1 MSSKKNKQ
9 RLIEMLEPRIMFDG
23 AAVFTALE
31 LSEDLQDQ
39 QQVSLTTETIEQ
51 ESRLFE
57 TSASRKEIVFIDS
70 GVDDYQTISNKINPS
85 FSTYLIDAQ
94 QDGFIQ
100 MQNILQKQT
109 DVDAIHIIGH
119 ASAGQVVLGSA
130 VLNAETLNAQSDNL
144 RVIGS
149 ALSNE
154 GDILFYGCN
163 LAQDEKGKLF
173 IQQIGNI
180 TQADIAASDDVTGQG
195 GDWELEYKYGIVQTS
210 NVRVAEY
217 QSSLYQNGISSIS
230 SNVEENTGSDFRT
243 GASSGY
249 SSSKDYVVAL
259 ERENVTNAGTLYFY
273 KASQSGFDENET
285 NYSSRTPSGS
295 ATAFT
300 VNSSNPVNSYL
311 VYSERATSGS
321 SVGSI
326 TFDGE
331 IVGVYFQ
338 MGNIEAHSTLGQSNG
353 TYMSISDHGGGNRA
367 YSTEGL
373 HTSYGTNITSAPWTG
388 QDSFGVDTDSNTLY
402 VKFANAD
409 KHGDVI
415 RVVTRAPQ
423 TNTAPVAR
431 NDNAAVYEDSSIT
444 VNNGANNSWNNNWTA
459 GTSTGDVKDTSHSSY
474 RDTDADGDTLTVTAV
489 RTGSTEGSGSGGSI
503 SSNSYRTVTGTYG
516 QLTLYSSGAYV
527 YQANQNA
534 ADALDPNDYVFDY
547 FNYTVS
553 DGTATDTAVITVL
566 IWGVNDAPVAVNDTD
581 SVNEDATIT
590 RSTSSTYELDHD
602 DLDADGDDVS
612 GSLAITAIRTGSTEG
627 SGTGGSISSNS
638 YRTVTGTYGTLTVYS
653 TGAYS
658 YSANTAAADNLNQ
671 GQSAYDYFNYT
682 VTDGTSTDTARL
694 TITVYGVNND
704 NSAPVADNETVSV
717 NEDATY
723 NGSSSTLQLDY
734 GDTDADG
741 DTLRITSVRTGST
754 EGSGSQANISNGS
767 YNTLTGTYGQITVYS
782 DGRWTYSANQ
792 IAADYLDKGDSAT
805 EYFNYTI
812 YDGTDTDYGTITINL
827 TGINDEIVAV
837 NDTDSVAEGATI
849 SRSATHTNA
858 LDRDDTDLD
867 ANDTYSNHLITA
879 IRTGNSEGSGTGGSI
894 SSGSSRNV
902 TGTYGTLTVYS
913 TGAYSYAA
921 TTDAATALGSGD
933 VVYDYFNYTVQDQSK
948 SGTYD
953 TDTATLTITVTGTNA
968 APVANN
974 DTGSVN
980 ENATLTVSNGSS
992 DVVEDN
998 DTDADGDT
1006 LTITTVRTGG
1016 TEGSGTQVSAGNALT
1031 GTYGVLTLQ
1040 ANGSY
1045 TYTANTAAAEALDGG
1060 GDVVTD
1066 VFNYTI
1072 SDGSATDIA
1081 TITITVTGQNDN
1093 FTAVNDTDAVNEG
1106 ATISRSAG
1114 SSYDIDSNDIDVDD
1128 AASPVIT
1135 EIRVGSTEG
1144 SGTTGTLGQAL
1155 TGTYGQL
1162 TLNSNGSY
1170 TYVANQ
1176 DAANALDAGDSV
1188 VDYFNY
1194 RAYTQ
1199 FANGRMI
1206 GYQYDRA
1213 VIAITVNGV
1222 NDAPV
1227 AANDTNSVSE
1237 GGTVTVTDGSSD
1249 IIDDNDTDSDAS
1261 ASLVVSAIR
1270 LGNSEGSGTAGTVG
1284 SALTGTYGTL
1294 TLNAN
1299 GSYTYVAN
1307 TSAANALDAGDTVY
1321 DYFNYTLSDG
1331 TATDTATITIT
1342 VTGVDDD
1349 ITAVDDYDTVTE
1361 GYTRSRDAGTSY
1373 DIDSDDTDP
1382 DDSSS
1387 QTITAIRLG
1396 NTEGSGTA
1404 GTIGQALTSTYG
1416 QLTLNANGSYTYAAN
1431 QDATNILDHGDYVY
1445 DYFNYTVTSGSQ
1457 TDTAVIRI
1465 TVYGVNDAPVAAND
1479 TNSVSEG
1486 GTVTVTDGS
1495 SDIIDDNDTDVDA
1508 SSYLRVA
1515 SVRTGGVEG
1524 SGTGGS
1530 ISSGS
1535 SRTLT
1540 GTYGTLVLNSN
1551 GSYTYTADQTAAN
1564 ILDAG
1569 DTVTDVFNY
1578 TLTDGS
1584 ATDIAT
1590 ITITVNGVDDDITAV
1605 NDSDVVSENATISR
1619 DADTGYDI
1627 DSDDTDPDA
1636 SSSQSITAIRLG
1648 STEGAGTAGTI
1659 GQALTG
1665 TYGQLTLNSNGSY
1678 TYAANQSAAE
1688 ALDRGDYVYDY
1699 FNYTVTSGSQTDTAV
1714 ISIRVAGVNDAPVAA
1729 NDTGTV
1735 NEGGTLTVTD
1745 GSGDIIEDNDTDAD
1759 ASAFLRVSSV
1769 RTGGNEG
1776 SGTAG
1781 SLGSALTGTYGQL
1794 TLNSN
1799 GSYTYV
1805 ANQDAANVL
1814 DAGDQVTDVF
1824 NYTLYD
1830 GYTTDTATITITIN
1844 GVDDDITAV
1853 NDTDAV
1859 NEGSTIS
1866 RSAGSSYDID
1876 SDDTDPDASSSQ
1888 SITSIRLG
1896 NTEGSGTAGSLG
1908 QALTGTYGQ
1917 LTLNA
1922 NGSYSYVANQA
1933 AANALDAGDAVV
1945 DYFNYTVTSG
1955 SQTDTAVIAI
1965 TVNGVNDAPVANN
1978 DTGAVNEDATL
1989 TVTDGSS
1996 DLVEDNDTDADASSS
2011 LTVTTFR
2018 IGGTEGSGTEANA
2031 GSSLTGTYGTLT
2043 INANGSYT
2051 YVADQDAA
2059 DALAADATATDV
2071 FNYTI
2076 SDGSATDIATLT
2088 ITITGVDDG
2097 IVAVDD
2103 TGYINEDATLT
2114 VDDTNYTVTASGGNF
2129 YINSDQQK
2137 TLNLLEGSTY
2147 IFTYPSGHP
2156 FALSTT
2162 ANGSHGGG
2170 SEYTTGV
2177 TRDSSAN
2184 TLTFVVPSSAPQLY
2198 YYCTS
2203 HSNMGGTVNTPAPD
2217 ATSSGSNSGDIQAND
2232 TDADD
2237 ATPSTTISAIRI
2249 GSSEGSGT
2257 AGTIGQALTGTYGQ
2271 LTLNANGSYSY
2282 AANQSAADALDDGD
2296 TVTDIFNYT
2305 ISDGSTTDTGL
2316 ITITVIGI
2324 NDDPVAAN
2332 DTGTVNEGE
2341 TLTVSNGS
2349 SDIIDD
2355 NDTDADASASL
2366 TVSAVRL
2373 GGVEGSGDAG
2383 TIGSALT
2390 GTYGQLT
2397 LNANGSYT
2405 YVANQDAANVLDAG
2419 DTVTDVFNYTLS
2431 DGTATDIATITITI
2445 NGVDDD
2451 ITAVDD
2457 TDAVNEGATI
2467 SRSAGSSYD
2476 IDSDDTDPDA
2486 SSSQS
2491 ITAIR
2496 KGGTEGIGV
2505 AGTIGSALTGTY
2517 GQLTLN
2523 ANGSYSYVANQDA
2536 ANALDA
2542 GATAT
2547 DVFNYTVTSG
2557 SQTDTALIT
2566 ITVTGVDDDI
2576 TAVDDTDAVNE
2587 DATISRSV
2595 GSSYD
2600 LDSDDNDPDTNS
2612 TSTITAIRKGGTEG
2626 SGDAGTIGSGL
2637 TGTYGTLTVNA
2648 NGSYTYVADQAAAD
2662 ALDTGDTV
2670 TDVFNYTV
2678 TSGSQ
2683 TDTAVLTITVTGI
2696 NDAPVAAND
2705 TGSVNEG
2712 ATLTVSNGSSDIIDD
2727 NDTDADASSSLSVS
2741 AIRTG
2746 GSEGSGTAGSI
2757 GAALTGTYGQI
2768 TVNADGSYSYVAN
2781 QDAANVLDA
2790 GDQVT
2795 DVFNYTLSDG
2805 TATDTATI
2813 TITITGVNDA
2823 PSGVNDTGYIN
2834 EDATL
2839 TVADG
2844 GSAVAGTASGSN
2856 SGDVLANDTDPDA
2869 SPTLTLTGTYSHT
2882 GGTDENGSSNSST
2895 SNSASLG
2902 SGVLGTYGTL
2912 TLAANG
2918 SYTYAATTAAADAL
2932 GTGDR
2937 VTDVFTYTVTDE
2949 NSATSTATITITVIG
2964 QPEALEAVDDTDAI
2978 NAGETITVSDGDDED
2993 VMIDDTST
3001 AGGTT
3006 LIYGADT
3013 GTASAITNNNYALK
3027 LSSDFSANGT
3037 AFQIDSADAAHF
3049 AVDSY
3054 DGGYVVVYQDT
3065 SSKEIRFKRY
3075 DASGNVVGS
3084 ETVVESANLLAAN
3097 DYNGMDS
3104 QSYDVAGLEGGG
3116 FVVVYSDQYASN
3128 LYYQQ
3133 LKYKRYD
3140 NSGNLLAGGAGSGYI
3155 NSSRGQYAMVDVEGL
3170 SNGGFAVAYGKRQSS
3185 NSTYGFYAYTNFR
3198 DSNSNSVRQVTTSY
3212 RTHSMDLMALES
3224 GGVVN
3229 FQSRGTHY
3237 NQLNGREYLYY
3248 SWYPNDN
3255 GTGSL
3260 TQPLVHSN
3268 SGNSL
3273 VEDVHDALELTNGN
3287 VVLVYGSKGSTTERF
3302 FKIYNPGTRTMG
3314 SAVSLTGESFHS
3326 DIARDGDGFIIV
3338 SSNANSTAS
3347 GTAIIAQKFN
3357 ADGSANGSQFNIA
3370 SSLVGLVDPQIVDSG
3385 VASLNVSAIR
3395 TGQESGSGTSGSVGS
3410 GLTGTYG
3417 TLTIAANGSYTYAAT
3432 TTAATNLPS
3441 GTTAYDY
3448 FTYTVSDGTNT
3459 DTAQLSILVTGT
3471 AVGDPT
3477 AVNDTDAVN
3486 AGSTITVSDG
3496 DSEDVLT
3503 DDTDPNSL
3511 AMTVTAVRLLDENR
3525 SGTSGT
3531 VGQVLTGTYGQLTLN
3546 ANGSYTYN
3554 ANQAAATALPADA
3567 VVTDVFTYT
3576 VTNSGGGADVA
3587 TLTITITGIND
3598 APVAVNDTDAV
3609 NEDATIAR
3617 GDASS
3622 YDVESDDT
3630 DADTGASLTVDSI
3643 RTGSTEGLGTAG
3655 TLGSALTGTYGTLTM
3670 ADDGSYTYV
3679 ADQAAADAL
3688 DAGDTVTDV
3697 FNYTISDGTATD
3709 TALLTITVTGVNDD
3723 PVATNDT
3730 GAVNEGE
3737 TLTVS
3742 NGSGDIVEN
3751 NDTDADDSS
3760 SLTVTS
3766 IRTGSTEGSGTAGT
3780 LGVALTGTYGQIT
3793 VNANGSYSYVANQ
3806 DAANALDAGVTATDV
3821 FNYTISDGTASDTA
3835 TITITITGVDD
3846 DITAVDDTDAVNED
3860 ATITRSADTSYD
3872 IDSDDTDPDTNSSST
3887 ITAIRK
3893 GGSEGSGDAGTIG
3906 SGLTGTYGTLT
3917 MNADGSY
3924 SYVAD
3929 QAAADALDAGDTA
3942 TDVFNYTV
3950 TSGSQTD
3957 TALLTITVTGIND
3970 APVAAN
3976 DTGSVNEDATLTVAN
3991 GSGDLVEN
3999 NDTDLD
4005 PDAVLTITEIRTGS
4019 TEGSGTSGTVGS
4031 SLTGTYGTITVNS
4044 DGSYTYVAD
4053 QDAADALDAGDTVTD
4068 TFNYTL
4074 SDGTATDTATITI
4087 TITGVDD
4094 DITAVDDTDAVDEDG
4109 SISRSAGTSYDLDS
4123 DDSDPDEDD
4132 TTSTSTITA
4141 IRTGSTEGSGTA
4153 GSLGSGL
4160 TGTYGTLTVNSDGSY
4175 SYVADQAA
4183 ADDLDLNDTA
4193 IDYFNYTVTS
4203 GSQTDIAVLA
4213 ITVTGINDAPVAAN
4227 DTGSVDE
4234 DATLTVSNGSGD
4246 LVENNDTDPDDSA
4259 SLVISAIRL
4268 GGTEGSGTAGT
4279 IGSGLTGTYGTI
4291 TVNANGSY
4299 TYIADQAAAD
4309 ALDAGDT
4316 VTDVFNYTLSD
4327 GTVTD
4332 TATITIT
4339 ITGVDDDITAVDDTD
4354 AVDEDATIS
4363 RSVGDSQELDSDDVD
4378 LDDSSTSTITGIR
4391 LGSTE
4396 DAGTAG
4402 TIGSALTGTYGTLTV
4417 NANGSYTY
4425 VADQTAADALDVG
4438 DTAIDYFNYTV
4449 TSGSQTDTAV
4459 LAITVTG
4466 INDAPVA
4473 ANDTGSVNEG
4483 ETLTVS
4489 NGSSDIVEDNDSDAD
4504 DSSTLTV
4511 TAIRIGGTEGSGTA
4525 GTIGSTLTGTYGTL
4539 TLNANGSYSYVADQD
4554 ASNILDAGDTVTDVF
4569 NYTVSDG
4576 TASDTATL
4584 TITVTGVDD
4593 DITAVDDTDAVNEDA
4608 TISRSVGDS
4617 QELDSDDTDPDDS
4630 SSSTITGI
4638 RLGSTE
4644 DSGTA
4649 GSIGSALTGTYG
4661 TLTVNANGSYT
4672 YVADQTAADALDAGD
4687 TAIDYFNYTVT
4698 SGSQTDTAVL
4708 AITVT
4713 GINDAPVASNDTGTV
4728 NEGETLTVSDGS
4740 SDVVEDNDS
4749 DADDSSTLTVTSI
4762 RVGSTEGSG
4771 TAGTVGSALTGTY
4784 GQLTLNANG
4793 SYTYVAN
4800 QDAADALDAGDTVTD
4815 VFNYTVSD
4823 GTATDMATITI
4834 TINGVDDDITAVD
4847 DTDAVN
4853 ENATISRSVGD
4864 SQELDSD
4871 DTDPDDSSSS
4881 TITGIRLGNTEDSGV
4896 AGTIGSALTGTYG
4909 TLTVNANGSY
4919 TYAADQTAADALDA
4933 GDTAI
4938 DYFNYTVTSGSQTDT
4953 AVLAITVTG
4962 LNDAPVAAN
4971 DTGTVNEGE
4980 TLTVSNGS
4988 SDIVE
4993 DNDTDADDSAALNVT
5008 EVRLGSSEGSGT
5020 AGTVGSALTG
5030 TYGQLSL
5037 NANGSYTYV
5046 ANQDAA
5052 DALDAGDTVTD
5063 IFNYTVSDGTD
5074 TDMATITITVN
5085 GVDDDITAVNDTDA
5099 VVENASISRSVDTS
5113 YDIDSNDTDPDD
5125 SSSST
5130 ITGIRIGSTED
5141 SGVPGTIGSA
5151 LTGTYG
5157 TLTLNANGS
5166 YSYAA
5171 DQSGADALDA
5181 GDTAIDYFNYTVTSG
5196 SQTDTAVI
5204 AITVTGINDAPVA
5217 VDDTDEV
5224 LATQTIT
5231 RSAGSSYDIDSDDTD
5246 LDDSS
5251 SLTITAIRLGST
5263 EGSGDAGTVG
5273 SALVGTYGTL
5283 TINANGSYS
5292 YAADQDAATSLSEGT
5307 SVTDVFNYTVSDG
5320 TATDTGLITITVS
5333 ASNAPPV
5340 AVNDTGSVNEG
5351 ATLTVADGSGDV
5363 VEDNDTDANSGDTL
5377 TITHVRTGGTE
5388 GSGTLGTLGS
5398 GLTGTYGTLTL
5409 NANGSYTYV
5418 ADQDAADALDAG
5430 DTVTDVFNYTVSDG
5444 SATDMATLTITVNG
5458 INDAPVAV
5466 DDTDAV
5472 NEDATITRSVGD
5484 SQELDSDDTDADASS
5499 SSTITAIRIG
5509 GTEGSGTAGTIGSG
5523 LVGTYGTLTVNA
5535 DGSYSYVADQA
5546 AADALDDGDTVTDVF
5561 NYTVSDGTDTDT
5573 ATLTITVTGVD
5584 DDITAVDDTDT
5595 VVEGASIARAVDSEY
5610 DIDSDDV
5617 DLDESSSSR
5626 ITAIRIGS
5634 TEGSGDA
5641 GTLGSALTGTYGK
5654 LTMKANGSYFYI
5666 ADQAAANALAVGETA
5681 TDVFNYTVTSG
5692 SQTDTALL
5700 TITITGENDAVIA
5713 VDDTDAVDED
5723 ATITRA
5729 VGDSQEL
5736 DGDDTDDDTNDTT
5749 TIVGIATGSGDSTV
5763 DGTVGSPLIGTYGT
5777 LTVNADGS
5785 YTYSADQDAT
5795 DELPAGE
5802 VVTDVFTYTVSDG
5815 TATDTA
5821 TLTIT
5826 VTSSDPK
5833 NNPVAVNNR
5842 EVLIAGETVEK
5853 ATASVGVIA
5862 NDTDNGQDA
5871 LTVGETSISA
5881 IRTGRELGSGDTG
5894 TVGTALIGTYGTLTI
5909 NSDGSYTYTAD
5920 QAAAERLVPNQ
5931 TRSDVFTYTLTDG
5944 TDTDE
5949 AELHFRV
5956 KGKNDAP
5963 TSTDMATVRVMERQ
5977 RIALKPGTFFSDP
5990 DNPNTT
5996 YGTLKYFVS
6005 DLPEGLTV
6013 NENNGNI
6020 VGRIPTEGTYTF
6032 TITAIDGGG
6041 LTTQETITIIVGKPI
6056 FKEREK
6062 VKLPKIKITPQTIN
6076 ELVQTETVIF
6086 NEFEALPSANS
6097 FEARVG
6103 TTLQPIVK
6111 DLSFNGGMKVVD
6123 VAVDD
6128 TKAFGGDNDGTIVG
6142 FAVGDDYRS
6151 NVKQYTGVLDNG
6163 QALPEWVKIDRTTGQ
6178 TLVQFPEGQDSIDIR
6193 IVAVDKDNT
6202 TRQINL
6208 TLNKEQVE
6216 NDPTL
6221 RRDLN
6226 EFVDRSASLKTEVT
6240 VNNKGQVE
6248 LLATENSQVDQS
6260 RSANLNAPTNLS
6272 APQTEPNQFDNSF
6285 TNTNSSPAGTL
6296 KLAEIEKVNDLVR
6309 VKITDDNR
6317 DNVRQY
6323 SAGFA
6328 NGTPLPQWIQVNPI
6342 TGEVQATPPAGIESI
6357 SFKIFAEDENG
6368 DIRSIDVDLDFAEE
6382 NDELS
6387 FNLKENENSNVVK
6400 FASLNDQIQIQ
6411 SDDYDEY
6418 GERLVKASS

>member
-1 MSSKKNKQ
+1 
-9 RLIEMLEPRIMFDG
+9 MFDG

-2895 SNSASLG
+2895 SNSANLG

-5030 TYGQLSL
+5030 TYGQLTL

-5561 NYTVSDGTDTDT
+5561 NYTVFDGTDTDT

>member
-1 MSSKKNKQ
+1 
-9 RLIEMLEPRIMFDG
+9 MFDG

-373 HTSYGTNITSAPWTG
+373 YTSYGTNITSAPWTG

-1199 FANGRMI
+1199 FANGRAI

-3395 TGQESGSGTSGSVGS
+3395 TGQENGSGTSGSVGS

-4234 DATLTVSNGSGD
+4234 DSTLTVSNGSGD

-4438 DTAIDYFNYTV
+4438 DIAIDYFNYTV

>member
-1 MSSKKNKQ
+1 
-9 RLIEMLEPRIMFDG
+9 
-23 AAVFTALE
+23 
-31 LSEDLQDQ
+31 
-39 QQVSLTTETIEQ
+39 
-51 ESRLFE
+51 
-57 TSASRKEIVFIDS
+57 
-70 GVDDYQTISNKINPS
+70 
-85 FSTYLIDAQ
+85 
-94 QDGFIQ
+94 
-100 MQNILQKQT
+100 
-109 DVDAIHIIGH
+109 
-119 ASAGQVVLGSA
+119 
-130 VLNAETLNAQSDNL
+130 
-144 RVIGS
+144 
-149 ALSNE
+149 
-154 GDILFYGCN
+154 
-163 LAQDEKGKLF
+163 
-173 IQQIGNI
+173 
-180 TQADIAASDDVTGQG
+180 
-195 GDWELEYKYGIVQTS
+195 
-210 NVRVAEY
+210 
-217 QSSLYQNGISSIS
+217 
-230 SNVEENTGSDFRT
+230 
-243 GASSGY
+243 
-249 SSSKDYVVAL
+249 
-259 ERENVTNAGTLYFY
+259 
-273 KASQSGFDENET
+273 
-285 NYSSRTPSGS
+285 
-295 ATAFT
+295 
-300 VNSSNPVNSYL
+300 
-311 VYSERATSGS
+311 
-321 SVGSI
+321 
-326 TFDGE
+326 
-331 IVGVYFQ
+331 
-338 MGNIEAHSTLGQSNG
+338 
-353 TYMSISDHGGGNRA
+353 
-367 YSTEGL
+367 
-373 HTSYGTNITSAPWTG
+373 
-388 QDSFGVDTDSNTLY
+388 
-402 VKFANAD
+402 
-409 KHGDVI
+409 
-415 RVVTRAPQ
+415 
-423 TNTAPVAR
+423 
-431 NDNAAVYEDSSIT
+431 
-444 VNNGANNSWNNNWTA
+444 
-459 GTSTGDVKDTSHSSY
+459 
-474 RDTDADGDTLTVTAV
+474 
-489 RTGSTEGSGSGGSI
+489 
-503 SSNSYRTVTGTYG
+503 
-516 QLTLYSSGAYV
+516 
-527 YQANQNA
+527 
-534 ADALDPNDYVFDY
+534 
-547 FNYTVS
+547 
-553 DGTATDTAVITVL
+553 
-566 IWGVNDAPVAVNDTD
+566 
-581 SVNEDATIT
+581 
-590 RSTSSTYELDHD
+590 
-602 DLDADGDDVS
+602 
-612 GSLAITAIRTGSTEG
+612 
-627 SGTGGSISSNS
+627 
-638 YRTVTGTYGTLTVYS
+638 
-653 TGAYS
+653 
-658 YSANTAAADNLNQ
+658 
-671 GQSAYDYFNYT
+671 
-682 VTDGTSTDTARL
+682 
-694 TITVYGVNND
+694 
-704 NSAPVADNETVSV
+704 
-717 NEDATY
+717 
-723 NGSSSTLQLDY
+723 
-734 GDTDADG
+734 
-741 DTLRITSVRTGST
+741 
-754 EGSGSQANISNGS
+754 
-767 YNTLTGTYGQITVYS
+767 
-782 DGRWTYSANQ
+782 
-792 IAADYLDKGDSAT
+792 
-805 EYFNYTI
+805 
-812 YDGTDTDYGTITINL
+812 
-827 TGINDEIVAV
+827 
-837 NDTDSVAEGATI
+837 
-849 SRSATHTNA
+849 
-858 LDRDDTDLD
+858 
-867 ANDTYSNHLITA
+867 
-879 IRTGNSEGSGTGGSI
+879 
-894 SSGSSRNV
+894 
-902 TGTYGTLTVYS
+902 
-913 TGAYSYAA
+913 
-921 TTDAATALGSGD
+921 
-933 VVYDYFNYTVQDQSK
+933 
-948 SGTYD
+948 
-953 TDTATLTITVTGTNA
+953 
-968 APVANN
+968 
-974 DTGSVN
+974 
-980 ENATLTVSNGSS
+980 
-992 DVVEDN
+992 
-998 DTDADGDT
+998 
-1006 LTITTVRTGG
+1006 
-1016 TEGSGTQVSAGNALT
+1016 
-1031 GTYGVLTLQ
+1031 
-1040 ANGSY
+1040 
-1045 TYTANTAAAEALDGG
+1045 
-1060 GDVVTD
+1060 
-1066 VFNYTI
+1066 
-1072 SDGSATDIA
+1072 
-1081 TITITVTGQNDN
+1081 
-1093 FTAVNDTDAVNEG
+1093 
-1106 ATISRSAG
+1106 
-1114 SSYDIDSNDIDVDD
+1114 
-1128 AASPVIT
+1128 
-1135 EIRVGSTEG
+1135 
-1144 SGTTGTLGQAL
+1144 
-1155 TGTYGQL
+1155 
-1162 TLNSNGSY
+1162 
-1170 TYVANQ
+1170 
-1176 DAANALDAGDSV
+1176 
-1188 VDYFNY
+1188 
-1194 RAYTQ
+1194 
-1199 FANGRMI
+1199 
-1206 GYQYDRA
+1206 
-1213 VIAITVNGV
+1213 
-1222 NDAPV
+1222 
-1227 AANDTNSVSE
+1227 
-1237 GGTVTVTDGSSD
+1237 
-1249 IIDDNDTDSDAS
+1249 
-1261 ASLVVSAIR
+1261 
-1270 LGNSEGSGTAGTVG
+1270 
-1284 SALTGTYGTL
+1284 
-1294 TLNAN
+1294 
-1299 GSYTYVAN
+1299 
-1307 TSAANALDAGDTVY
+1307 
-1321 DYFNYTLSDG
+1321 
-1331 TATDTATITIT
+1331 
-1342 VTGVDDD
+1342 
-1349 ITAVDDYDTVTE
+1349 
-1361 GYTRSRDAGTSY
+1361 
-1373 DIDSDDTDP
+1373 
-1382 DDSSS
+1382 
-1387 QTITAIRLG
+1387 
-1396 NTEGSGTA
+1396 
-1404 GTIGQALTSTYG
+1404 
-1416 QLTLNANGSYTYAAN
+1416 
-1431 QDATNILDHGDYVY
+1431 
-1445 DYFNYTVTSGSQ
+1445 
-1457 TDTAVIRI
+1457 
-1465 TVYGVNDAPVAAND
+1465 
-1479 TNSVSEG
+1479 
-1486 GTVTVTDGS
+1486 
-1495 SDIIDDNDTDVDA
+1495 
-1508 SSYLRVA
+1508 
-1515 SVRTGGVEG
+1515 
-1524 SGTGGS
+1524 
-1530 ISSGS
+1530 
-1535 SRTLT
+1535 
-1540 GTYGTLVLNSN
+1540 
-1551 GSYTYTADQTAAN
+1551 
-1564 ILDAG
+1564 
-1569 DTVTDVFNY
+1569 
-1578 TLTDGS
+1578 
-1584 ATDIAT
+1584 
-1590 ITITVNGVDDDITAV
+1590 
-1605 NDSDVVSENATISR
+1605 
-1619 DADTGYDI
+1619 
-1627 DSDDTDPDA
+1627 
-1636 SSSQSITAIRLG
+1636 
-1648 STEGAGTAGTI
+1648 
-1659 GQALTG
+1659 
-1665 TYGQLTLNSNGSY
+1665 
-1678 TYAANQSAAE
+1678 
-1688 ALDRGDYVYDY
+1688 
-1699 FNYTVTSGSQTDTAV
+1699 
-1714 ISIRVAGVNDAPVAA
+1714 
-1729 NDTGTV
+1729 
-1735 NEGGTLTVTD
+1735 
-1745 GSGDIIEDNDTDAD
+1745 
-1759 ASAFLRVSSV
+1759 
-1769 RTGGNEG
+1769 
-1776 SGTAG
+1776 
-1781 SLGSALTGTYGQL
+1781 
-1794 TLNSN
+1794 
-1799 GSYTYV
+1799 
-1805 ANQDAANVL
+1805 
-1814 DAGDQVTDVF
+1814 
-1824 NYTLYD
+1824 
-1830 GYTTDTATITITIN
+1830 
-1844 GVDDDITAV
+1844 
-1853 NDTDAV
+1853 
-1859 NEGSTIS
+1859 
-1866 RSAGSSYDID
+1866 
-1876 SDDTDPDASSSQ
+1876 
-1888 SITSIRLG
+1888 
-1896 NTEGSGTAGSLG
+1896 
-1908 QALTGTYGQ
+1908 
-1917 LTLNA
+1917 
-1922 NGSYSYVANQA
+1922 
-1933 AANALDAGDAVV
+1933 
-1945 DYFNYTVTSG
+1945 
-1955 SQTDTAVIAI
+1955 
-1965 TVNGVNDAPVANN
+1965 
-1978 DTGAVNEDATL
+1978 
-1989 TVTDGSS
+1989 
-1996 DLVEDNDTDADASSS
+1996 
-2011 LTVTTFR
+2011 
-2018 IGGTEGSGTEANA
+2018 
-2031 GSSLTGTYGTLT
+2031 
-2043 INANGSYT
+2043 
-2051 YVADQDAA
+2051 
-2059 DALAADATATDV
+2059 
-2071 FNYTI
+2071 
-2076 SDGSATDIATLT
+2076 
-2088 ITITGVDDG
+2088 
-2097 IVAVDD
+2097 
-2103 TGYINEDATLT
+2103 
-2114 VDDTNYTVTASGGNF
+2114 
-2129 YINSDQQK
+2129 
-2137 TLNLLEGSTY
+2137 
-2147 IFTYPSGHP
+2147 
-2156 FALSTT
+2156 
-2162 ANGSHGGG
+2162 
-2170 SEYTTGV
+2170 
-2177 TRDSSAN
+2177 
-2184 TLTFVVPSSAPQLY
+2184 
-2198 YYCTS
+2198 
-2203 HSNMGGTVNTPAPD
+2203 
-2217 ATSSGSNSGDIQAND
+2217 
-2232 TDADD
+2232 
-2237 ATPSTTISAIRI
+2237 
-2249 GSSEGSGT
+2249 
-2257 AGTIGQALTGTYGQ
+2257 
-2271 LTLNANGSYSY
+2271 
-2282 AANQSAADALDDGD
+2282 
-2296 TVTDIFNYT
+2296 
-2305 ISDGSTTDTGL
+2305 
-2316 ITITVIGI
+2316 
-2324 NDDPVAAN
+2324 
-2332 DTGTVNEGE
+2332 
-2341 TLTVSNGS
+2341 
-2349 SDIIDD
+2349 
-2355 NDTDADASASL
+2355 
-2366 TVSAVRL
+2366 
-2373 GGVEGSGDAG
+2373 
-2383 TIGSALT
+2383 
-2390 GTYGQLT
+2390 
-2397 LNANGSYT
+2397 
-2405 YVANQDAANVLDAG
+2405 
-2419 DTVTDVFNYTLS
+2419 
-2431 DGTATDIATITITI
+2431 
-2445 NGVDDD
+2445 
-2451 ITAVDD
+2451 
-2457 TDAVNEGATI
+2457 
-2467 SRSAGSSYD
+2467 
-2476 IDSDDTDPDA
+2476 
-2486 SSSQS
+2486 
-2491 ITAIR
+2491 
-2496 KGGTEGIGV
+2496 
-2505 AGTIGSALTGTY
+2505 
-2517 GQLTLN
+2517 
-2523 ANGSYSYVANQDA
+2523 
-2536 ANALDA
+2536 
-2542 GATAT
+2542 
-2547 DVFNYTVTSG
+2547 
-2557 SQTDTALIT
+2557 
-2566 ITVTGVDDDI
+2566 
-2576 TAVDDTDAVNE
+2576 
-2587 DATISRSV
+2587 
-2595 GSSYD
+2595 
-2600 LDSDDNDPDTNS
+2600 
-2612 TSTITAIRKGGTEG
+2612 
-2626 SGDAGTIGSGL
+2626 
-2637 TGTYGTLTVNA
+2637 
-2648 NGSYTYVADQAAAD
+2648 
-2662 ALDTGDTV
+2662 
-2670 TDVFNYTV
+2670 
-2678 TSGSQ
+2678 
-2683 TDTAVLTITVTGI
+2683 
-2696 NDAPVAAND
+2696 
-2705 TGSVNEG
+2705 
-2712 ATLTVSNGSSDIIDD
+2712 
-2727 NDTDADASSSLSVS
+2727 
-2741 AIRTG
+2741 
-2746 GSEGSGTAGSI
+2746 
-2757 GAALTGTYGQI
+2757 
-2768 TVNADGSYSYVAN
+2768 
-2781 QDAANVLDA
+2781 
-2790 GDQVT
+2790 
-2795 DVFNYTLSDG
+2795 
-2805 TATDTATI
+2805 
-2813 TITITGVNDA
+2813 
-2823 PSGVNDTGYIN
+2823 
-2834 EDATL
+2834 
-2839 TVADG
+2839 
-2844 GSAVAGTASGSN
+2844 
-2856 SGDVLANDTDPDA
+2856 
-2869 SPTLTLTGTYSHT
+2869 
-2882 GGTDENGSSNSST
+2882 
-2895 SNSASLG
+2895 
-2902 SGVLGTYGTL
+2902 
-2912 TLAANG
+2912 
-2918 SYTYAATTAAADAL
+2918 
-2932 GTGDR
+2932 
-2937 VTDVFTYTVTDE
+2937 
-2949 NSATSTATITITVIG
+2949 
-2964 QPEALEAVDDTDAI
+2964 
-2978 NAGETITVSDGDDED
+2978 
-2993 VMIDDTST
+2993 
-3001 AGGTT
+3001 
-3006 LIYGADT
+3006 
-3013 GTASAITNNNYALK
+3013 
-3027 LSSDFSANGT
+3027 
-3037 AFQIDSADAAHF
+3037 
-3049 AVDSY
+3049 
-3054 DGGYVVVYQDT
+3054 
-3065 SSKEIRFKRY
+3065 
-3075 DASGNVVGS
+3075 
-3084 ETVVESANLLAAN
+3084 
-3097 DYNGMDS
+3097 
-3104 QSYDVAGLEGGG
+3104 
-3116 FVVVYSDQYASN
+3116 
-3128 LYYQQ
+3128 
-3133 LKYKRYD
+3133 
-3140 NSGNLLAGGAGSGYI
+3140 
-3155 NSSRGQYAMVDVEGL
+3155 
-3170 SNGGFAVAYGKRQSS
+3170 
-3185 NSTYGFYAYTNFR
+3185 
-3198 DSNSNSVRQVTTSY
+3198 
-3212 RTHSMDLMALES
+3212 
-3224 GGVVN
+3224 
-3229 FQSRGTHY
+3229 
-3237 NQLNGREYLYY
+3237 
-3248 SWYPNDN
+3248 
-3255 GTGSL
+3255 
-3260 TQPLVHSN
+3260 
-3268 SGNSL
+3268 
-3273 VEDVHDALELTNGN
+3273 
-3287 VVLVYGSKGSTTERF
+3287 
-3302 FKIYNPGTRTMG
+3302 
-3314 SAVSLTGESFHS
+3314 
-3326 DIARDGDGFIIV
+3326 
-3338 SSNANSTAS
+3338 
-3347 GTAIIAQKFN
+3347 
-3357 ADGSANGSQFNIA
+3357 
-3370 SSLVGLVDPQIVDSG
+3370 
-3385 VASLNVSAIR
+3385 
-3395 TGQESGSGTSGSVGS
+3395 
-3410 GLTGTYG
+3410 
-3417 TLTIAANGSYTYAAT
+3417 
-3432 TTAATNLPS
+3432 
-3441 GTTAYDY
+3441 
-3448 FTYTVSDGTNT
+3448 
-3459 DTAQLSILVTGT
+3459 
-3471 AVGDPT
+3471 
-3477 AVNDTDAVN
+3477 
-3486 AGSTITVSDG
+3486 
-3496 DSEDVLT
+3496 
-3503 DDTDPNSL
+3503 
-3511 AMTVTAVRLLDENR
+3511 
-3525 SGTSGT
+3525 
-3531 VGQVLTGTYGQLTLN
+3531 
-3546 ANGSYTYN
+3546 
-3554 ANQAAATALPADA
+3554 
-3567 VVTDVFTYT
+3567 
-3576 VTNSGGGADVA
+3576 
-3587 TLTITITGIND
+3587 
-3598 APVAVNDTDAV
+3598 
-3609 NEDATIAR
+3609 
-3617 GDASS
+3617 
-3622 YDVESDDT
+3622 
-3630 DADTGASLTVDSI
+3630 
-3643 RTGSTEGLGTAG
+3643 
-3655 TLGSALTGTYGTLTM
+3655 
-3670 ADDGSYTYV
+3670 
-3679 ADQAAADAL
+3679 
-3688 DAGDTVTDV
+3688 
-3697 FNYTISDGTATD
+3697 
-3709 TALLTITVTGVNDD
+3709 
-3723 PVATNDT
+3723 
-3730 GAVNEGE
+3730 
-3737 TLTVS
+3737 
-3742 NGSGDIVEN
+3742 
-3751 NDTDADDSS
+3751 
-3760 SLTVTS
+3760 
-3766 IRTGSTEGSGTAGT
+3766 
-3780 LGVALTGTYGQIT
+3780 
-3793 VNANGSYSYVANQ
+3793 
-3806 DAANALDAGVTATDV
+3806 
-3821 FNYTISDGTASDTA
+3821 
-3835 TITITITGVDD
+3835 
-3846 DITAVDDTDAVNED
+3846 
-3860 ATITRSADTSYD
+3860 
-3872 IDSDDTDPDTNSSST
+3872 
-3887 ITAIRK
+3887 
-3893 GGSEGSGDAGTIG
+3893 
-3906 SGLTGTYGTLT
+3906 
-3917 MNADGSY
+3917 
-3924 SYVAD
+3924 
-3929 QAAADALDAGDTA
+3929 
-3942 TDVFNYTV
+3942 
-3950 TSGSQTD
+3950 
-3957 TALLTITVTGIND
+3957 TVTGIND

-4438 DTAIDYFNYTV
+4438 DIAIDYFNYTV

-5977 RIALKPGTFFSDP
+5977 RIALNPGTFFSDP

-6123 VAVDD
+6123 VAVGD

>member
-1 MSSKKNKQ
+1 
-9 RLIEMLEPRIMFDG
+9 MFDG

>member
-1 MSSKKNKQ
+1 
-9 RLIEMLEPRIMFDG
+9 MFDG

-627 SGTGGSISSNS
+627 SGTGGSINSNS

-933 VVYDYFNYTVQDQSK
+933 LVYDYFNYTVQDQSK

>member
-1 MSSKKNKQ
+1 M
-9 RLIEMLEPRIMFDG
+9 
-23 AAVFTALE
+23 
-31 LSEDLQDQ
+31 
-39 QQVSLTTETIEQ
+39 
-51 ESRLFE
+51 
-57 TSASRKEIVFIDS
+57 
-70 GVDDYQTISNKINPS
+70 
-85 FSTYLIDAQ
+85 
-94 QDGFIQ
+94 
-100 MQNILQKQT
+100 
-109 DVDAIHIIGH
+109 
-119 ASAGQVVLGSA
+119 
-130 VLNAETLNAQSDNL
+130 
-144 RVIGS
+144 
-149 ALSNE
+149 
-154 GDILFYGCN
+154 
-163 LAQDEKGKLF
+163 
-173 IQQIGNI
+173 
-180 TQADIAASDDVTGQG
+180 
-195 GDWELEYKYGIVQTS
+195 
-210 NVRVAEY
+210 
-217 QSSLYQNGISSIS
+217 
-230 SNVEENTGSDFRT
+230 
-243 GASSGY
+243 
-249 SSSKDYVVAL
+249 
-259 ERENVTNAGTLYFY
+259 
-273 KASQSGFDENET
+273 
-285 NYSSRTPSGS
+285 
-295 ATAFT
+295 
-300 VNSSNPVNSYL
+300 
-311 VYSERATSGS
+311 
-321 SVGSI
+321 
-326 TFDGE
+326 
-331 IVGVYFQ
+331 
-338 MGNIEAHSTLGQSNG
+338 
-353 TYMSISDHGGGNRA
+353 
-367 YSTEGL
+367 
-373 HTSYGTNITSAPWTG
+373 
-388 QDSFGVDTDSNTLY
+388 
-402 VKFANAD
+402 
-409 KHGDVI
+409 
-415 RVVTRAPQ
+415 
-423 TNTAPVAR
+423 
-431 NDNAAVYEDSSIT
+431 
-444 VNNGANNSWNNNWTA
+444 
-459 GTSTGDVKDTSHSSY
+459 
-474 RDTDADGDTLTVTAV
+474 
-489 RTGSTEGSGSGGSI
+489 
-503 SSNSYRTVTGTYG
+503 
-516 QLTLYSSGAYV
+516 
-527 YQANQNA
+527 
-534 ADALDPNDYVFDY
+534 
-547 FNYTVS
+547 
-553 DGTATDTAVITVL
+553 
-566 IWGVNDAPVAVNDTD
+566 
-581 SVNEDATIT
+581 
-590 RSTSSTYELDHD
+590 
-602 DLDADGDDVS
+602 
-612 GSLAITAIRTGSTEG
+612 
-627 SGTGGSISSNS
+627 
-638 YRTVTGTYGTLTVYS
+638 
-653 TGAYS
+653 
-658 YSANTAAADNLNQ
+658 
-671 GQSAYDYFNYT
+671 
-682 VTDGTSTDTARL
+682 
-694 TITVYGVNND
+694 
-704 NSAPVADNETVSV
+704 
-717 NEDATY
+717 
-723 NGSSSTLQLDY
+723 
-734 GDTDADG
+734 
-741 DTLRITSVRTGST
+741 
-754 EGSGSQANISNGS
+754 
-767 YNTLTGTYGQITVYS
+767 
-782 DGRWTYSANQ
+782 
-792 IAADYLDKGDSAT
+792 
-805 EYFNYTI
+805 
-812 YDGTDTDYGTITINL
+812 
-827 TGINDEIVAV
+827 
-837 NDTDSVAEGATI
+837 
-849 SRSATHTNA
+849 
-858 LDRDDTDLD
+858 
-867 ANDTYSNHLITA
+867 
-879 IRTGNSEGSGTGGSI
+879 
-894 SSGSSRNV
+894 
-902 TGTYGTLTVYS
+902 
-913 TGAYSYAA
+913 
-921 TTDAATALGSGD
+921 
-933 VVYDYFNYTVQDQSK
+933 
-948 SGTYD
+948 
-953 TDTATLTITVTGTNA
+953 
-968 APVANN
+968 
-974 DTGSVN
+974 
-980 ENATLTVSNGSS
+980 
-992 DVVEDN
+992 
-998 DTDADGDT
+998 
-1006 LTITTVRTGG
+1006 
-1016 TEGSGTQVSAGNALT
+1016 
-1031 GTYGVLTLQ
+1031 
-1040 ANGSY
+1040 
-1045 TYTANTAAAEALDGG
+1045 
-1060 GDVVTD
+1060 
-1066 VFNYTI
+1066 
-1072 SDGSATDIA
+1072 
-1081 TITITVTGQNDN
+1081 
-1093 FTAVNDTDAVNEG
+1093 
-1106 ATISRSAG
+1106 
-1114 SSYDIDSNDIDVDD
+1114 
-1128 AASPVIT
+1128 
-1135 EIRVGSTEG
+1135 
-1144 SGTTGTLGQAL
+1144 
-1155 TGTYGQL
+1155 
-1162 TLNSNGSY
+1162 
-1170 TYVANQ
+1170 
-1176 DAANALDAGDSV
+1176 
-1188 VDYFNY
+1188 
-1194 RAYTQ
+1194 
-1199 FANGRMI
+1199 
-1206 GYQYDRA
+1206 
-1213 VIAITVNGV
+1213 
-1222 NDAPV
+1222 
-1227 AANDTNSVSE
+1227 
-1237 GGTVTVTDGSSD
+1237 
-1249 IIDDNDTDSDAS
+1249 
-1261 ASLVVSAIR
+1261 
-1270 LGNSEGSGTAGTVG
+1270 
-1284 SALTGTYGTL
+1284 
-1294 TLNAN
+1294 
-1299 GSYTYVAN
+1299 
-1307 TSAANALDAGDTVY
+1307 
-1321 DYFNYTLSDG
+1321 
-1331 TATDTATITIT
+1331 
-1342 VTGVDDD
+1342 
-1349 ITAVDDYDTVTE
+1349 
-1361 GYTRSRDAGTSY
+1361 
-1373 DIDSDDTDP
+1373 
-1382 DDSSS
+1382 
-1387 QTITAIRLG
+1387 
-1396 NTEGSGTA
+1396 
-1404 GTIGQALTSTYG
+1404 
-1416 QLTLNANGSYTYAAN
+1416 
-1431 QDATNILDHGDYVY
+1431 
-1445 DYFNYTVTSGSQ
+1445 
-1457 TDTAVIRI
+1457 
-1465 TVYGVNDAPVAAND
+1465 
-1479 TNSVSEG
+1479 
-1486 GTVTVTDGS
+1486 
-1495 SDIIDDNDTDVDA
+1495 
-1508 SSYLRVA
+1508 
-1515 SVRTGGVEG
+1515 
-1524 SGTGGS
+1524 
-1530 ISSGS
+1530 
-1535 SRTLT
+1535 
-1540 GTYGTLVLNSN
+1540 
-1551 GSYTYTADQTAAN
+1551 
-1564 ILDAG
+1564 
-1569 DTVTDVFNY
+1569 
-1578 TLTDGS
+1578 
-1584 ATDIAT
+1584 
-1590 ITITVNGVDDDITAV
+1590 
-1605 NDSDVVSENATISR
+1605 
-1619 DADTGYDI
+1619 
-1627 DSDDTDPDA
+1627 
-1636 SSSQSITAIRLG
+1636 
-1648 STEGAGTAGTI
+1648 
-1659 GQALTG
+1659 
-1665 TYGQLTLNSNGSY
+1665 
-1678 TYAANQSAAE
+1678 
-1688 ALDRGDYVYDY
+1688 
-1699 FNYTVTSGSQTDTAV
+1699 
-1714 ISIRVAGVNDAPVAA
+1714 
-1729 NDTGTV
+1729 
-1735 NEGGTLTVTD
+1735 
-1745 GSGDIIEDNDTDAD
+1745 
-1759 ASAFLRVSSV
+1759 

-1888 SITSIRLG
+1888 SITAIRLG
-1896 NTEGSGTAGSLG
+1896 STEGSGTAGSLG
-1908 QALTGTYGQ
+1908 SALTGTYGQ

-1922 NGSYSYVANQA
+1922 DGSYSYVANQT

-2018 IGGTEGSGTEANA
+2018 IGGDEGSGTEANA

-2203 HSNMGGTVNTPAPD
+2203 HSDMGGTVNTPAPD

-2282 AANQSAADALDDGD
+2282 AANQSTADALDVGD

-2324 NDDPVAAN
+2324 NDNPVAAN

-2366 TVSAVRL
+2366 TVSAIRI
-2373 GGVEGSGDAG
+2373 GSSEGSGTAG
-2383 TIGSALT
+2383 TIGQALT

-2648 NGSYTYVADQAAAD
+2648 NGSYSYVADQAAAD

-2746 GSEGSGTAGSI
+2746 STEGSGTAGSI

-2768 TVNADGSYSYVAN
+2768 TLNADGSYSYVAN
-2781 QDAANVLDA
+2781 QDAANELDA
-2790 GDQVT
+2790 GDTVT

-2805 TATDTATI
+2805 TSTDTATI

-2882 GGTDENGSSNSST
+2882 GGTDKNGSSNSST

-2918 SYTYAATTAAADAL
+2918 SYTYAATTAAANAL

-2937 VTDVFTYTVTDE
+2937 ATDVFTYTVTDE

-2978 NAGETITVSDGDDED
+2978 NAGETITVGDGDDED

-3001 AGGTT
+3001 AGGMT

-3013 GTASAITNNNYALK
+3013 TFSHNTNNNYALK
-3027 LSSDFSANGT
+3027 LGSDFAANGS
-3037 AFQIDSADAAHF
+3037 AFQIDSADANHY

-3054 DGGYVVVYQDT
+3054 DGGYVVVYQDS

-3075 DASGNVVGS
+3075 DASGSAVGS
-3084 ETVVESANLLAAN
+3084 ETVVESVNRHAAQ
-3097 DYNGMDS
+3097 DHNGIDS
-3104 QSYDVAGLEGGG
+3104 QSYAVAGLEGGG
-3116 FVVVYSDQYASN
+3116 FVVVYTDQYSSS
-3128 LYYQQ
+3128 LYHSQ

-3140 NSGNLLAGGAGSGYI
+3140 NSGNLLAGTAGSGYV
-3155 NSSRGQYAMVDVEGL
+3155 NSSRSNYSMINVEGL
-3170 SNGGFAVAYGKRQSS
+3170 SNGGFALTYGKYLS
-3185 NSTYGFYAYTNFR
+3185 NGHTLGYVGYLRFY
-3198 DSNSNSVRQVTTSY
+3198 DSNSNLVSTKTVSS
-3212 RTHSMDLMALES
+3212 RTHSMDLIALES
-3224 GGVVN
+3224 GGAGV
-3229 FQSRGTHY
+3229 FTTYGTSY
-3237 NQLNGREYLYY
+3237 NQIYSRESLYY
-3248 SWYPNDN
+3248 KEFLNND
-3255 GTGSL
+3255 GSGSS
-3260 TQPLVHSN
+3260 TSQLVDNNN
-3268 SGNSL
+3268 SGSYDKEL
-3273 VEDVHDALELTNGN
+3273 DVHDARELTNGN
-3287 VVLVYGSKGSTTERF
+3287 IVLVYHERADRF
-3302 FKIYNPGTRTMG
+3302 SPTYDRYFKIYNPGTNTLG
-3314 SAVSLTGESFHS
+3314 SAVSLTGGTLHS
-3326 DIARDGDGFIIV
+3326 DIARDGDGFIIIAANGNV
-3338 SSNANSTAS
+3338 SAGADV
-3347 GTAIIAQKFN
+3347 IAQKFN

-3370 SSLVGLVDPQIVDSG
+3370 SSVVGLLDPQIVDSG

-3410 GLTGTYG
+3410 ALTGTYG

-3432 TTAATNLPS
+3432 TTAATNLAS

-3471 AVGDPT
+3471 AVGDPA

-3511 AMTVTAVRLLDENR
+3511 AMTVTAVRLLDETR

-3554 ANQAAATALPADA
+3554 ANQAAATALPVDA

-3598 APVAVNDTDAV
+3598 APVAVDDTDAV
-3609 NEDATIAR
+3609 NEDASIAR

-3643 RTGSTEGLGTAG
+3643 RTGSTEGSGTAG

-3688 DAGDTVTDV
+3688 DTGDTVTDV

-3806 DAANALDAGVTATDV
+3806 DAANALDAGATATDV
-3821 FNYTISDGTASDTA
+3821 FNYTISDGTTSDTA

-3942 TDVFNYTV
+3942 NDVFNYTV

-3976 DTGSVNEDATLTVAN
+3976 DTGSVDEDATLTVSN

-4005 PDAVLTITEIRTGS
+4005 PDAVLTITEIRKGS
-4019 TEGSGTSGTVGS
+4019 SEGSGTAGTVGS

-4053 QDAADALDAGDTVTD
+4053 QAAADALDARDTVTD
-4068 TFNYTL
+4068 SFNYTL

-4109 SISRSAGTSYDLDS
+4109 SISRGAGTSYDLDS
-4123 DDSDPDEDD
+4123 DDEDPDEDD
-4132 TTSTSTITA
+4132 TTSSSTITA

-4203 GSQTDIAVLA
+4203 GSQTDTAVLA

-4259 SLVISAIRL
+4259 SLVISAIRV
-4268 GGTEGSGTAGT
+4268 GSTEGSGTAGT

-4299 TYIADQAAAD
+4299 TYVADQAAAD

-4354 AVDEDATIS
+4354 AVNENATIS

-4391 LGSTE
+4391 LGNTE
-4396 DAGTAG
+4396 DSGTAG

-4489 NGSSDIVEDNDSDAD
+4489 NGSSDIVEDNDTDAD

-4525 GTIGSTLTGTYGTL
+4525 GTIGSALTGTYGTL

-4554 ASNILDAGDTVTDVF
+4554 AANILDAGDTVTDVF

-4584 TITVTGVDD
+4584 TITVTGVDDDITAVDDTDAVNENATISRSVGDSQELDSDDTDPDDSSTSTITGIRIGSTEDSGVAGTIGSGLTGTYGTLTVNANGSYTYVADQDAADALDLGDTAIDYFNYTVTSGTQTDTAVLAITVTGLNDDPVAANDTGTVNEGETLTVSNGSGDIVEDNDSDADDSSTLTVTSIRVGSSEGSGTAGTVGSALTGTYGQLTLNANGSYSYVANQDAADALDAGDTATDVFNYTVSDGTATDMATITITINGVDD

-4649 GSIGSALTGTYG
+4649 GSVGSALTGTYG

-4713 GINDAPVASNDTGTV
+4713 GLNDAPVAANDTGSV
-4728 NEGETLTVSDGS
+4728 NEGETLTVSNGS

-4749 DADDSSTLTVTSI
+4749 DADDSAALNVTAI
-4762 RVGSTEGSG
+4762 RIGSSEGSG

-4823 GTATDMATITI
+4823 GT
-4834 TINGVDDDITAVD
+4834 
-4847 DTDAVN
+4847 
-4853 ENATISRSVGD
+4853 
-4864 SQELDSD
+4864 
-4871 DTDPDDSSSS
+4871 
-4881 TITGIRLGNTEDSGV
+4881 
-4896 AGTIGSALTGTYG
+4896 
-4909 TLTVNANGSY
+4909 
-4919 TYAADQTAADALDA
+4919 
-4933 GDTAI
+4933 
-4938 DYFNYTVTSGSQTDT
+4938 
-4953 AVLAITVTG
+4953 
-4962 LNDAPVAAN
+4962 
-4971 DTGTVNEGE
+4971 
-4980 TLTVSNGS
+4980 
-4988 SDIVE
+4988 
-4993 DNDTDADDSAALNVT
+4993 
-5008 EVRLGSSEGSGT
+5008 
-5020 AGTVGSALTG
+5020 
-5030 TYGQLSL
+5030 
-5037 NANGSYTYV
+5037 
-5046 ANQDAA
+5046 
-5052 DALDAGDTVTD
+5052 
-5063 IFNYTVSDGTD
+5063 D

-5099 VVENASISRSVDTS
+5099 VDENASISRSVDTS

-5141 SGVPGTIGSA
+5141 SGVPGTIGSGFI
-5151 LTGTYG
+5151 GTYG

-5217 VDDTDEV
+5217 VDDTDVV

-5263 EGSGDAGTVG
+5263 EGSGDAGTIG

-5283 TINANGSYS
+5283 TVNANGSYS

-5320 TATDTGLITITVS
+5320 TVTDTGLITITVS
-5333 ASNAPPV
+5333 ASNVPPV
-5340 AVNDTGSVNEG
+5340 AANDTGSVDEG
-5351 ATLTVADGSGDV
+5351 ATLTVADGSSDI

-5444 SATDMATLTITVNG
+5444 SATDMATITITVNG

-5484 SQELDSDDTDADASS
+5484 SQELDSDDTDTDASS
-5499 SSTITAIRIG
+5499 SSTITAIRTG

-5561 NYTVSDGTDTDT
+5561 NYMVSDGTDTDT

-5584 DDITAVDDTDT
+5584 DDITAVNDTDT
-5595 VVEGASIARAVDSEY
+5595 VVEGASIARVVDSEY

-5626 ITAIRIGS
+5626 ITAIRIGG

-5641 GTLGSALTGTYGK
+5641 GTLGSAMTGTYGK
-5654 LTMKANGSYFYI
+5654 LTMRANGSYFYI

-5700 TITITGENDAVIA
+5700 TITITGENDAVVAI
-5713 VDDTDAVDED
+5713 DDTDAVDED
-5723 ATITRA
+5723 ATITRS

-5736 DGDDTDDDTNDTT
+5736 DSDDTDDDTNDTT
-5749 TIVGIATGSGDSTV
+5749 TIVGIATGSGESTV

-5795 DELPAGE
+5795 DELPAGA

-5833 NNPVAVNNR
+5833 NNPIAVNNR
-5842 EVLIAGETVEK
+5842 EVLTAGETVEK

-5862 NDTDNGQDA
+5862 NDTDNSQDA

-5881 IRTGRELGSGDTG
+5881 IRTGAELGSGDTG
-5894 TVGTALIGTYGTLTI
+5894 TVGTALVGTYGTLTI
-5909 NSDGSYTYTAD
+5909 NSDGSYAYTAD

-5931 TRSDVFTYTLTDG
+5931 TRSDVFTYTLSDG

-5949 AELHFRV
+5949 AELLFRV

-5977 RIALKPGTFFSDP
+5977 KIALKPGTFFSDP

-6020 VGRIPTEGTYTF
+6020 VGRLPTEGTYTF

-6062 VKLPKIKITPQTIN
+6062 VRLPKIRITPQTIN
-6076 ELVQTETVIF
+6076 ELVQADTVVF

-6128 TKAFGGDNDGTIVG
+6128 TKVFGGSNDGTIVG

-6163 QALPEWVKIDRTTGQ
+6163 QALPEWVKIDRATGQ
-6178 TLVQFPEGQDSIDIR
+6178 TLVQFPEGQDNINIR
-6193 IVAVDKDNT
+6193 LVAVDKDNT

-6240 VNNKGQVE
+6240 VNNQGQVE
-6248 LLATENSQVDQS
+6248 LIATENSQVDQS

-6272 APQTEPNQFDNSF
+6272 APQTELNQIDNSF
-6285 TNTNSSPAGTL
+6285 ANTNS
-6296 KLAEIEKVNDLVR
+6296 
-6309 VKITDDNR
+6309 
-6317 DNVRQY
+6317 
-6323 SAGFA
+6323 
-6328 NGTPLPQWIQVNPI
+6328 
-6342 TGEVQATPPAGIESI
+6342 
-6357 SFKIFAEDENG
+6357 
-6368 DIRSIDVDLDFAEE
+6368 
-6382 NDELS
+6382 
-6387 FNLKENENSNVVK
+6387 
-6400 FASLNDQIQIQ
+6400 
-6411 SDDYDEY
+6411 
-6418 GERLVKASS
+6418 

>member
-1 MSSKKNKQ
+1 
-9 RLIEMLEPRIMFDG
+9 MFDG

-57 TSASRKEIVFIDS
+57 TSASRKEIVFIDN

-627 SGTGGSISSNS
+627 SGTGGSINSNS

-2088 ITITGVDDG
+2088 ITITGLDDG

-2542 GATAT
+2542 GATAN

-5853 ATASVGVIA
+5853 ANASVGVIA

>member
-1 MSSKKNKQ
+1 
-9 RLIEMLEPRIMFDG
+9 MFDG
-23 AAVFTALE
+23 AAVFTTLE

-130 VLNAETLNAQSDNL
+130 ILNAETLNAQSDNL

-149 ALSNE
+149 ALSSE

-217 QSSLYQNGISSIS
+217 QSSLYQNGISYINT
-230 SNVEENTGSDFRT
+230 NVVENTGSDFRT
-243 GASSGY
+243 GASSTY
-249 SSSKDYVVAL
+249 NSTKDYVVAL
-259 ERENVTNAGTLYFY
+259 ERENVTYAGGTLYFY

-285 NYSSRTPSGS
+285 NYSSRTPTGTSTS
-295 ATAFT
+295 FT

-321 SVGSI
+321 SEGSI
-326 TFDGE
+326 RFDGE

-338 MGNIEAHSTLGQSNG
+338 MGYIEAHNYFGQTNAS
-353 TYMSISDHGGGNRA
+353 YMSISDHGGGNRA

-373 HTSYGTNITSAPWTG
+373 HTEYGTNVYSAPATS
-388 QDSFGVDTDSNTLY
+388 QDSFGVNTNTNTLY
-402 VKFANAD
+402 VKFSNAD

-415 RVVTRAPQ
+415 RVITRAPQ

-431 NDNAAVYEDSSIT
+431 DDYAAVYEDGSVT
-444 VNNGANNSWNNNWTA
+444 VSNSANNNFNNNTP
-459 GTSTGDVKDTSHSSY
+459 GTSTGDVLHTSSSSY
-474 RDTDADGDTLTVTAV
+474 RDSDADGDALQVISV
-489 RTGSTEGSGSGGSI
+489 RSGSSEGSGTAGSLG
-503 SSNSYRTVTGTYG
+503 YALTGTYG
-516 QLTLYSSGAYV
+516 QLTLNANGSYSYV
-527 YQANQNA
+527 ANQNA
-534 ADALDPNDYVFDY
+534 ADALDAGDLVYDY

-553 DGTATDTAVITVL
+553 DGTTTDIAKIRITVH
-566 IWGVNDAPVAVNDTD
+566 GVNDAPVAIDDTD
-581 SVNEDATIT
+581 AVNEDATIS
-590 RSTSSTYELDHD
+590 RNISSTYELDHD
-602 DLDADGDDVS
+602 DVDADTDDAS
-612 GSLAITAIRTGSTEG
+612 GSLAITAIRTGYTEG

-658 YSANTAAADNLNQ
+658 YTANTAAADNLNQ

-767 YNTLTGTYGQITVYS
+767 YSTLTGTYGQITVYS

-792 IAADYLDKGDSAT
+792 TAADNLDKGDSAT
-805 EYFNYTI
+805 EYFNYTVF
-812 YDGTDTDYGTITINL
+812 DGTDTDYGTITINL
-827 TGINDEIVAV
+827 TGINDPIVAV

-849 SRSATHTNA
+849 SRSSAFSTYA

-867 ANDTYSNHLITA
+867 SNDNYSNHLITA
-879 IRTGNSEGSGTGGSI
+879 IRTGNIEGSGTGGAI
-894 SSGSSRNV
+894 SSGSNRTV

-913 TGAYSYAA
+913 NGGYSYAA

-948 SGTYD
+948 SGTYS

-1045 TYTANTAAAEALDGG
+1045 TYTANTANAEALDN
-1060 GDVVTD
+1060 GDIVTD

-1072 SDGSATDIA
+1072 SDGNATDIA

-1199 FANGRMI
+1199 YSSGRMI

-1249 IIDDNDTDSDAS
+1249 IIDDNDTDADAS

-1284 SALTGTYGTL
+1284 SALTGTYGQL
-1294 TLNAN
+1294 TLNSN

-1349 ITAVDDYDTVTE
+1349 ITAVNDYD
-1361 GYTRSRDAGTSY
+1361 
-1373 DIDSDDTDP
+1373 
-1382 DDSSS
+1382 
-1387 QTITAIRLG
+1387 
-1396 NTEGSGTA
+1396 
-1404 GTIGQALTSTYG
+1404 
-1416 QLTLNANGSYTYAAN
+1416 
-1431 QDATNILDHGDYVY
+1431 
-1445 DYFNYTVTSGSQ
+1445 
-1457 TDTAVIRI
+1457 
-1465 TVYGVNDAPVAAND
+1465 
-1479 TNSVSEG
+1479 SVSEG
-1486 GTVTVTDGS
+1486 S
-1495 SDIIDDNDTDVDA
+1495 
-1508 SSYLRVA
+1508 
-1515 SVRTGGVEG
+1515 
-1524 SGTGGS
+1524 S
-1530 ISSGS
+1530 ISRSA
-1535 SRTLT
+1535 
-1540 GTYGTLVLNSN
+1540 GTS
-1551 GSYTYTADQTAAN
+1551 
-1564 ILDAG
+1564 
-1569 DTVTDVFNY
+1569 
-1578 TLTDGS
+1578 
-1584 ATDIAT
+1584 
-1590 ITITVNGVDDDITAV
+1590 
-1605 NDSDVVSENATISR
+1605 
-1619 DADTGYDI
+1619 YDI

-1665 TYGQLTLNSNGSY
+1665 TYGQLTLNSDGSY
-1678 TYAANQSAAE
+1678 TYAANQDAANV
-1688 ALDRGDYVYDY
+1688 LDAGDYVYDY

-1714 ISIRVAGVNDAPVAA
+1714 IRITVGGVNDAPVAA
-1729 NDTGTV
+1729 NDTGSV
-1735 NEGGTLTVTD
+1735 NEGETLTVTDGSGDIIDDNDTDVDASSNLRVASVRTGGVEGSGTGGSISSGSSRTVTGTYGTLVLNSNGSYTYTADQSAADALDAGDTVTDVFNYTLTDGSATDIATITITVNGVDDDITAVNDYDSLYENATISRDAGSTYDIDRDDVDPDASSSQSITAIRLGSTEGAGTAGTIGQALTGTYGQLTLNSDGSYTYAANQAAAEALDLGDRVYDYFNYTVTSGSQTDTAVIIIMVTGVNDTPEAADDTGSVNEGETLTVTD
-1745 GSGDIIEDNDTDAD
+1745 GSGDIIESNDTDAD
-1759 ASAFLRVSSV
+1759 ASAYLRVASV
-1769 RTGGNEG
+1769 RLGGVEG
-1776 SGTAG
+1776 SGDAG
-1781 SLGSALTGTYGQL
+1781 TIGSALTGTYGQL
-1794 TLNSN
+1794 TLNAN

-1805 ANQDAANVL
+1805 ANQDAANAL

-1824 NYTLYD
+1824 NYTLTD
-1830 GYTTDTATITITIN
+1830 GRATDTATITITIN

-1876 SDDTDPDASSSQ
+1876 SDDIDPDASSSQ
-1888 SITSIRLG
+1888 SITSVRLG

-1908 QALTGTYGQ
+1908 SALTGTYGQ

-1922 NGSYSYVANQA
+1922 DGSYSYVANQA
-1933 AANALDAGDAVV
+1933 AANALDAGDAVI

-1996 DLVEDNDTDADASSS
+1996 DLVEDNDTDVDASSS

-2059 DALAADATATDV
+2059 DALAADVTATDV

-2129 YINSDQQK
+2129 YINGDQQK

-2177 TRDSSAN
+2177 TRDTSAN
-2184 TLTFVVPSSAPQLY
+2184 TLTYVVPSSAPQLY

-2203 HSNMGGTVNTPAPD
+2203 HSNMGGTANTPAPGG
-2217 ATSSGSNSGDIQAND
+2217 TSSGSNSGDIQAND

-2237 ATPSTTISAIRI
+2237 ATPSTTISAIRT
-2249 GSSEGSGT
+2249 GSTEGSGT
-2257 AGTIGQALTGTYGQ
+2257 AGTLGQALTGTYGQ
-2271 LTLNANGSYSY
+2271 LTLSANGSYSY

-2316 ITITVIGI
+2316 ITITIIGI

-2373 GGVEGSGDAG
+2373 GGVEGSGNAG

-2746 GSEGSGTAGSI
+2746 GTEGSGTAGSI

-2768 TVNADGSYSYVAN
+2768 TLNADGSYTYVAN
-2781 QDAANVLDA
+2781 QDAANALDA
-2790 GDQVT
+2790 NDQVT

-3001 AGGTT
+3001 AGGIT

-3013 GTASAITNNNYALK
+3013 GTESAYTNNNYALK
-3027 LSSDFSANGT
+3027 LSSDFTANGT
-3037 AFQIDSADAAHF
+3037 AVQIDSAAAAHF

-3075 DASGNVVGS
+3075 DASGNAVGS
-3084 ETVVESANLLAAN
+3084 ETVVSTGLLNAR
-3097 DYNGMDS
+3097 DYNGLDS

-3116 FVVVYSDQYASN
+3116 FVVAYADQQSTTTVYAT
-3128 LYYQQ
+3128 

-3140 NSGNLLAGGAGSGYI
+3140 NSGNLLAGTAGSGNI
-3155 NSSRGQYAMVDVEGL
+3155 NPQYSQYAMVDVEGL
-3170 SNGGFAVAYGKRQSS
+3170 SNGGFAVGYGKKINNRH
-3185 NSTYGFYAYTNFR
+3185 TYGFYNYTSFH
-3198 DSNSNSVRQVTTSY
+3198 DSNSNILRTNLTSY
-3212 RTHSMDLMALES
+3212 RTHSMDLIALES
-3224 GGVVN
+3224 GGVAN
-3229 FQSRGTHY
+3229 FQARGTHY
-3237 NQLNGREYLYY
+3237 NQSASREYLYY
-3248 SWYPNDN
+3248 TWYPNDS
-3255 GTGSL
+3255 GTGSRV
-3260 TQPLVHSN
+3260 QPFVDSAPSN
-3268 SGNSL
+3268 TPDY
-3273 VEDVHDALELTNGN
+3273 DVHDALELTNGN
-3287 VVLVYGSKGSTTERF
+3287 IVLVYNSSATGRF
-3302 FKIYNPGTRTMG
+3302 FKIYNPGTNAMG

-3338 SSNANSTAS
+3338 SSNSDSTNG

-3357 ADGSANGSQFNIA
+3357 ADGSANGSQFTIA
-3370 SSLVGLVDPQIVDSG
+3370 SSLVGLLDPQIVDSG
-3385 VASLNVSAIR
+3385 AASLNVSAIR

-3531 VGQVLTGTYGQLTLN
+3531 VGQALTGTYGQLTLN

-3576 VTNSGGGADVA
+3576 VTNSGGGADLA

-3643 RTGSTEGLGTAG
+3643 RTGSTEGEGTAG
-3655 TLGSALTGTYGTLTM
+3655 TLGSGLTGTYGTLTM

-3709 TALLTITVTGVNDD
+3709 TALLTITITGINDD

-3976 DTGSVNEDATLTVAN
+3976 DTGSVNEDATLTVSN

-4109 SISRSAGTSYDLDS
+4109 SISRSVGTSYDLDS

-4141 IRTGSTEGSGTA
+4141 IRTGSSEGSGTA
-4153 GSLGSGL
+4153 GSIGSGL

-4175 SYVADQAA
+4175 SYVADQSA

-4259 SLVISAIRL
+4259 SLVISAIRV

-4299 TYIADQAAAD
+4299 TYVADQAAAD

-4316 VTDVFNYTLSD
+4316 VNDVFNYTLSD

-4354 AVDEDATIS
+4354 AVNENATIS

-4391 LGSTE
+4391 LGNTE
-4396 DAGTAG
+4396 DSGTAG

-4425 VADQTAADALDVG
+4425 VADQTAADALDAG

-4525 GTIGSTLTGTYGTL
+4525 GTVGSALTGTYGTL

-4554 ASNILDAGDTVTDVF
+4554 AANILDAGDTVTDVF

-4576 TASDTATL
+4576 TDTDTATL
-4584 TITVTGVDD
+4584 TITVAGVDD

-4617 QELDSDDTDPDDS
+4617 QELDSDDSDPDDS
-4630 SSSTITGI
+4630 STSTITGI
-4638 RLGSTE
+4638 RIGSTE
-4644 DSGTA
+4644 DSGVA
-4649 GSIGSALTGTYG
+4649 GTIGSGLTGTYG

-4672 YVADQTAADALDAGD
+4672 YVADQDAADALDLGD

-4698 SGSQTDTAVL
+4698 SGTQTDTAVL

-4713 GINDAPVASNDTGTV
+4713 GLNDDPVAANDTGTV
-4728 NEGETLTVSDGS
+4728 NEGETLTVSNGS

-4749 DADDSSTLTVTSI
+4749 DADDSSTLTVTAV
-4762 RVGSTEGSG
+4762 RLGSTEGSG

-4793 SYTYVAN
+4793 SYSYVAN

-4823 GTATDMATITI
+4823 GTASDMATITI

-4847 DTDAVN
+4847 DTDVVN

-4871 DTDPDDSSSS
+4871 DSDPDDSSSS

-4919 TYAADQTAADALDA
+4919 TYVADQTAADALDA

-4988 SDIVE
+4988 SDVVE

-5008 EVRLGSSEGSGT
+5008 AVRIGSTEGSGT

-5030 TYGQLSL
+5030 TYGQLTL

-5052 DALDAGDTVTD
+5052 DALDDGDTVTD
-5063 IFNYTVSDGTD
+5063 VFNYTVSDGTD

-5085 GVDDDITAVNDTDA
+5085 GVDDDITAVDDTDA
-5099 VVENASISRSVDTS
+5099 VDENASISRSADTS
-5113 YDIDSNDTDPDD
+5113 YDIDSDDTDPDD

-5141 SGVPGTIGSA
+5141 SGVPGTIGSGLA
-5151 LTGTYG
+5151 GTYG

-5166 YSYAA
+5166 YSYTA

-5283 TINANGSYS
+5283 TVNADGSYS
-5292 YAADQDAATSLSEGT
+5292 YAADQDAATSLSEGS

-5340 AVNDTGSVNEG
+5340 AVNDTGSVNEN

-5377 TITHVRTGGTE
+5377 TITHVRTGSTE

-5444 SATDMATLTITVNG
+5444 SATDMATITITVNG
-5458 INDAPVAV
+5458 INDSPVAV
-5466 DDTDAV
+5466 NDTDAV

-5484 SQELDSDDTDADASS
+5484 SQELDSDDTDADDSS
-5499 SSTITAIRIG
+5499 SLTITAIRTG
-5509 GTEGSGTAGTIGSG
+5509 ETEGSGTAGTIGSG

-5573 ATLTITVTGVD
+5573 ATITITVTGVD

-5595 VVEGASIARAVDSEY
+5595 VLEGASIARKVNSEY

-5626 ITAIRIGS
+5626 ITAIRIGN

-5641 GTLGSALTGTYGK
+5641 GTLGRALTGTYGQ
-5654 LTMKANGSYFYI
+5654 LTMRANGSYFYI
-5666 ADQAAANALAVGETA
+5666 ADQAAANALAAGESA

-5713 VDDTDAVDED
+5713 IDDTDAVDED
-5723 ATITRA
+5723 ATITRS

-5736 DGDDTDDDTNDTT
+5736 DSDDTDDDTNDTT
-5749 TIVGIATGSGDSTV
+5749 TIVGIATGSGNSTV

-5795 DELPAGE
+5795 DELPAGV

-5833 NNPVAVNNR
+5833 NNPVAVDNR
-5842 EVLIAGETVEK
+5842 ETLTAGETIEK

-5862 NDTDNGQDA
+5862 NDTDDGQDA

-5881 IRTGRELGSGDTG
+5881 IRTGRELGSGDAG

-5956 KGKNDAP
+5956 SGKNDPP

-5977 RIALKPGTFFSDP
+5977 RISLKPGTFFSDP

-6020 VGRIPTEGTYTF
+6020 VGRIATEGTYTF
-6032 TITAIDGGG
+6032 VITAIDGGG

-6062 VKLPKIKITPQTIN
+6062 VKLPKIKITPKTIN
-6076 ELVQTETVIF
+6076 ELVQAETVIF

-6103 TTLQPIVK
+6103 TSLQPIVK

-6178 TLVQFPEGQDSIDIR
+6178 TLVQFPEGQDSINIR
-6193 IVAVDKDNT
+6193 LVAVDKDNT

-6208 TLNKEQVE
+6208 TLNKEKVE

-6240 VNNKGQVE
+6240 VNNQGQVE

-6272 APQTEPNQFDNSF
+6272 APQTEPNSFDNSF
-6285 TNTNSSPAGTL
+6285 TNANSIPSGTL
-6296 KLAEIEKVNDLVR
+6296 KLAEIEKVNELVR

-6328 NGTPLPQWIQVNPI
+6328 NGTPLPQWIQVNPT
-6342 TGEVQATPPAGIESI
+6342 TGEVRATPPAGIEAI

-6368 DIRSIDVDLDFAEE
+6368 DVRSIDVDLDFTEE
-6382 NDELS
+6382 NEDLS
-6387 FNLKENENSNVVK
+6387 FNLKENESSNVVK

>member
-1 MSSKKNKQ
+1 LSSKKNKQ

>member
-1 MSSKKNKQ
+1 
-9 RLIEMLEPRIMFDG
+9 MFDG

-968 APVANN
+968 PPVANN

-2895 SNSASLG
+2895 SNSANLG

-5561 NYTVSDGTDTDT
+5561 NYTVFDGTDTDT

>member
-1 MSSKKNKQ
+1 
-9 RLIEMLEPRIMFDG
+9 MFDG

-373 HTSYGTNITSAPWTG
+373 YTSYGTNITSAPWTG

-1199 FANGRMI
+1199 FANGRAI

-1237 GGTVTVTDGSSD
+1237 GGTITVTDGSSD

-3395 TGQESGSGTSGSVGS
+3395 TGQENGSGTSGSVGS

>member
-373 HTSYGTNITSAPWTG
+373 YTSYGTNITSAPWTG

-933 VVYDYFNYTVQDQSK
+933 LVYDYFNYTVQDQSK

-4853 ENATISRSVGD
+4853 EDATISRSVGD

-5030 TYGQLSL
+5030 TYGQLTL

>member
-1 MSSKKNKQ
+1 
-9 RLIEMLEPRIMFDG
+9 MFDG

-5853 ATASVGVIA
+5853 ANASVGVIA

>member
-1 MSSKKNKQ
+1 
-9 RLIEMLEPRIMFDG
+9 MFDG

-57 TSASRKEIVFIDS
+57 TSASRKEIVFIDN

>member
-1 MSSKKNKQ
+1 M
-9 RLIEMLEPRIMFDG
+9 
-23 AAVFTALE
+23 
-31 LSEDLQDQ
+31 
-39 QQVSLTTETIEQ
+39 
-51 ESRLFE
+51 
-57 TSASRKEIVFIDS
+57 
-70 GVDDYQTISNKINPS
+70 
-85 FSTYLIDAQ
+85 
-94 QDGFIQ
+94 
-100 MQNILQKQT
+100 
-109 DVDAIHIIGH
+109 
-119 ASAGQVVLGSA
+119 
-130 VLNAETLNAQSDNL
+130 
-144 RVIGS
+144 
-149 ALSNE
+149 
-154 GDILFYGCN
+154 
-163 LAQDEKGKLF
+163 
-173 IQQIGNI
+173 
-180 TQADIAASDDVTGQG
+180 
-195 GDWELEYKYGIVQTS
+195 
-210 NVRVAEY
+210 
-217 QSSLYQNGISSIS
+217 
-230 SNVEENTGSDFRT
+230 
-243 GASSGY
+243 
-249 SSSKDYVVAL
+249 
-259 ERENVTNAGTLYFY
+259 
-273 KASQSGFDENET
+273 
-285 NYSSRTPSGS
+285 
-295 ATAFT
+295 
-300 VNSSNPVNSYL
+300 
-311 VYSERATSGS
+311 
-321 SVGSI
+321 
-326 TFDGE
+326 
-331 IVGVYFQ
+331 
-338 MGNIEAHSTLGQSNG
+338 
-353 TYMSISDHGGGNRA
+353 
-367 YSTEGL
+367 
-373 HTSYGTNITSAPWTG
+373 
-388 QDSFGVDTDSNTLY
+388 
-402 VKFANAD
+402 
-409 KHGDVI
+409 
-415 RVVTRAPQ
+415 
-423 TNTAPVAR
+423 
-431 NDNAAVYEDSSIT
+431 
-444 VNNGANNSWNNNWTA
+444 
-459 GTSTGDVKDTSHSSY
+459 
-474 RDTDADGDTLTVTAV
+474 
-489 RTGSTEGSGSGGSI
+489 
-503 SSNSYRTVTGTYG
+503 TGTYG
-516 QLTLYSSGAYV
+516 Q
-527 YQANQNA
+527 
-534 ADALDPNDYVFDY
+534 
-547 FNYTVS
+547 
-553 DGTATDTAVITVL
+553 
-566 IWGVNDAPVAVNDTD
+566 
-581 SVNEDATIT
+581 
-590 RSTSSTYELDHD
+590 
-602 DLDADGDDVS
+602 
-612 GSLAITAIRTGSTEG
+612 
-627 SGTGGSISSNS
+627 
-638 YRTVTGTYGTLTVYS
+638 
-653 TGAYS
+653 
-658 YSANTAAADNLNQ
+658 
-671 GQSAYDYFNYT
+671 
-682 VTDGTSTDTARL
+682 
-694 TITVYGVNND
+694 
-704 NSAPVADNETVSV
+704 
-717 NEDATY
+717 
-723 NGSSSTLQLDY
+723 
-734 GDTDADG
+734 
-741 DTLRITSVRTGST
+741 
-754 EGSGSQANISNGS
+754 
-767 YNTLTGTYGQITVYS
+767 
-782 DGRWTYSANQ
+782 
-792 IAADYLDKGDSAT
+792 
-805 EYFNYTI
+805 
-812 YDGTDTDYGTITINL
+812 
-827 TGINDEIVAV
+827 
-837 NDTDSVAEGATI
+837 
-849 SRSATHTNA
+849 
-858 LDRDDTDLD
+858 
-867 ANDTYSNHLITA
+867 
-879 IRTGNSEGSGTGGSI
+879 
-894 SSGSSRNV
+894 
-902 TGTYGTLTVYS
+902 
-913 TGAYSYAA
+913 
-921 TTDAATALGSGD
+921 
-933 VVYDYFNYTVQDQSK
+933 
-948 SGTYD
+948 
-953 TDTATLTITVTGTNA
+953 
-968 APVANN
+968 
-974 DTGSVN
+974 
-980 ENATLTVSNGSS
+980 
-992 DVVEDN
+992 
-998 DTDADGDT
+998 
-1006 LTITTVRTGG
+1006 
-1016 TEGSGTQVSAGNALT
+1016 
-1031 GTYGVLTLQ
+1031 
-1040 ANGSY
+1040 
-1045 TYTANTAAAEALDGG
+1045 
-1060 GDVVTD
+1060 
-1066 VFNYTI
+1066 
-1072 SDGSATDIA
+1072 
-1081 TITITVTGQNDN
+1081 
-1093 FTAVNDTDAVNEG
+1093 
-1106 ATISRSAG
+1106 
-1114 SSYDIDSNDIDVDD
+1114 
-1128 AASPVIT
+1128 
-1135 EIRVGSTEG
+1135 
-1144 SGTTGTLGQAL
+1144 
-1155 TGTYGQL
+1155 
-1162 TLNSNGSY
+1162 
-1170 TYVANQ
+1170 
-1176 DAANALDAGDSV
+1176 
-1188 VDYFNY
+1188 
-1194 RAYTQ
+1194 
-1199 FANGRMI
+1199 
-1206 GYQYDRA
+1206 
-1213 VIAITVNGV
+1213 
-1222 NDAPV
+1222 
-1227 AANDTNSVSE
+1227 
-1237 GGTVTVTDGSSD
+1237 
-1249 IIDDNDTDSDAS
+1249 
-1261 ASLVVSAIR
+1261 
-1270 LGNSEGSGTAGTVG
+1270 
-1284 SALTGTYGTL
+1284 L

-1331 TATDTATITIT
+1331 RATDTATITIT

-1349 ITAVDDYDTVTE
+1349 ITAVDDYDSVSE
-1361 GYTRSRDAGTSY
+1361 GSSISRSAGSGY

-1387 QTITAIRLG
+1387 QSITAIRLG

-1404 GTIGQALTSTYG
+1404 GSIGQALTGTYG

-1431 QDATNILDHGDYVY
+1431 QDAANVLDSGDYVY

-1508 SSYLRVA
+1508 SSNLRVA

-1605 NDSDVVSENATISR
+1605 NDFDSLYENATISR
-1619 DADTGYDI
+1619 SADTGYDI

-1678 TYAANQSAAE
+1678 TYAANQAAAE
-1688 ALDRGDYVYDY
+1688 ALDIGDRVYDY

-1714 ISIRVAGVNDAPVAA
+1714 IIIMVTGVNDAPVAA
-1729 NDTGTV
+1729 NDTGSV
-1735 NEGGTLTVTD
+1735 NEGETLTVTD
-1745 GSGDIIEDNDTDAD
+1745 GSGDIIENNDTDAD

-1794 TLNSN
+1794 TLNAN

-1805 ANQDAANVL
+1805 ANQDAANAL
-1814 DAGDQVTDVF
+1814 DAGDIVTDVF
-1824 NYTLYD
+1824 NYTLTD
-1830 GYTTDTATITITIN
+1830 GRATDTATITITIN

-2018 IGGTEGSGTEANA
+2018 IGGNEGSGTEANA

-2059 DALAADATATDV
+2059 DALAADVTATDV

-2316 ITITVIGI
+2316 ITITIIGI

-2768 TVNADGSYSYVAN
+2768 TLNADGSYTYVAN
-2781 QDAANVLDA
+2781 QDAANALDA
-2790 GDQVT
+2790 NDQVT

-2844 GSAVAGTASGSN
+2844 GSAIAGTASGSN

-2882 GGTDENGSSNSST
+2882 GGTDENGSLNSST

-3001 AGGTT
+3001 AGGIT

-3027 LSSDFSANGT
+3027 LSSDFTANGT
-3037 AFQIDSADAAHF
+3037 AVQIDSADAAHF

-3075 DASGNVVGS
+3075 DASGNAVGS
-3084 ETVVESANLLAAN
+3084 ETVVESANLLTAS
-3097 DYNGMDS
+3097 DYNGLES

-3116 FVVVYSDQYASN
+3116 FVVVYSDQYSTNA
-3128 LYYQQ
+3128 YYAQ

-3140 NSGNLLAGGAGSGYI
+3140 NSGNLLAGTAGSGFIESYR
-3155 NSSRGQYAMVDVEGL
+3155 SRYAMVDVEGL
-3170 SNGGFAVAYGKRQSS
+3170 SNGGFAVAYGRAASS
-3185 NSTYGFYAYTNFR
+3185 THSYGYLGYTNFR
-3198 DSNSNSVRQVTTSY
+3198 DSNSNALRTIHTSY
-3212 RTHSMDLMALES
+3212 RTHSMDLIALES
-3224 GGVVN
+3224 GGVAN
-3229 FQSRGTHY
+3229 FQSRNT
-3237 NQLNGREYLYY
+3237 NRIQSSGRDYLYY
-3248 SWYPNDN
+3248 TWYPNDQ
-3255 GTGSL
+3255 GTGRVV
-3260 TQPLVHSN
+3260 QPHVDSA
-3268 SGNSL
+3268 SSFTPDY
-3273 VEDVHDALELTNGN
+3273 DVHDALELTNGN
-3287 VVLVYGSKGSTTERF
+3287 IVLVYDSSTTGRY
-3302 FKIYNPGTRTMG
+3302 FKIYNPGTTAMG
-3314 SAVSLTGESFHS
+3314 SRVSLTGESFHS

-3338 SSNANSTAS
+3338 SSNADSTIT

-3357 ADGSANGSQFNIA
+3357 ADGSANGSQFTIA

-3385 VASLNVSAIR
+3385 AASLNVSAIR

-3432 TTAATNLPS
+3432 TTAATNLAS

-3531 VGQVLTGTYGQLTLN
+3531 VGQALTGTYGQLTLN

-3643 RTGSTEGLGTAG
+3643 RTGSTEGSGTAG

-3780 LGVALTGTYGQIT
+3780 LGAALTGTYGQIT
-3793 VNANGSYSYVANQ
+3793 VNANGSYTYVANQ

-3976 DTGSVNEDATLTVAN
+3976 DTGSVNEDATLTAAN
-3991 GSGDLVEN
+3991 GSGDLVED

-4005 PDAVLTITEIRTGS
+4005 PDAVLTITEIRKGS
-4019 TEGSGTSGTVGS
+4019 SEGSGTAGTVGS

-4109 SISRSAGTSYDLDS
+4109 SISRSAGTIYDLDS

-4246 LVENNDTDPDDSA
+4246 LVENNDTDPDDSS
-4259 SLVISAIRL
+4259 SLVISAIRV
-4268 GGTEGSGTAGT
+4268 GGTEGSGTTGT

-4299 TYIADQAAAD
+4299 TYVADQAAAD

-4354 AVDEDATIS
+4354 AVNEDATIS

-4391 LGSTE
+4391 LGNTE
-4396 DAGTAG
+4396 DSGTAG

-4425 VADQTAADALDVG
+4425 VADQTAADALDAG

-4511 TAIRIGGTEGSGTA
+4511 TAIRIGGSEGSGTA
-4525 GTIGSTLTGTYGTL
+4525 GSVGSALTGTYGTL

-4554 ASNILDAGDTVTDVF
+4554 AANILDAGDSVTDVFNYTVSDGTDTDTATLTITVTGVDDDITAVNDTDAVNEDATISRSVGDSQELDSDDTDPDDSSTSTITGIRIGSTEDSGVAGTIGSGLTGTYGTLTVNANGSYTYVADQDAADALDLGDTAIDYFNYTVTSGSQTDTAVLAITVTGLNDDPVATNDTGTVNEGETLTVSNGSGDIVEDNDTDADDSSTLTVTAIRIGGSEGSGTAGTVGSALTGTYGQLTLNANGSYSYVANQDAADALDAGDTVTDVF

-4576 TASDTATL
+4576 TATDMATI
-4584 TITVTGVDD
+4584 TITVNGVDD

-4749 DADDSSTLTVTSI
+4749 DADDSSTLTVTSV
-4762 RVGSTEGSG
+4762 RLGSTEGSG
-4771 TAGTVGSALTGTY
+4771 TAGTIGSALTGTY

-4815 VFNYTVSD
+4815 VFNYTISS
-4823 GTATDMATITI
+4823 GTDTDTATITI
-4834 TINGVDDDITAVD
+4834 TVNGVDDDITAVD
-4847 DTDAVN
+4847 DTDIVN

-4980 TLTVSNGS
+4980 TLSVSNGS

-4993 DNDTDADDSAALNVT
+4993 DNDTDADDSAALNIT
-5008 EVRLGSSEGSGT
+5008 EVRIGSSEGSGT

-5030 TYGQLSL
+5030 TYGQLTL

-5099 VVENASISRSVDTS
+5099 VVENASISRSVNTS

-5141 SGVPGTIGSA
+5141 SGVPGTIGSG
-5151 LTGTYG
+5151 LVGTYG

-5196 SQTDTAVI
+5196 SQTDTAAI

-5251 SLTITAIRLGST
+5251 SLTITAIRLGSN

-5283 TINANGSYS
+5283 TVNANGSYS
-5292 YAADQDAATSLSEGT
+5292 YAADQDAATSLSEGS

-5320 TATDTGLITITVS
+5320 TAIDTGLITITVS

-5340 AVNDTGSVNEG
+5340 AVNDTGSVDEG

-5377 TITHVRTGGTE
+5377 TITHVRTGSTE

-5409 NANGSYTYV
+5409 SANGSYTYV
-5418 ADQDAADALDAG
+5418 ADQAAADALDAG

-5444 SATDMATLTITVNG
+5444 SATDMATITITVNG

-5484 SQELDSDDTDADASS
+5484 SQELDSDDTDADDSS
-5499 SSTITAIRIG
+5499 SLTITAIRTG

-5546 AADALDDGDTVTDVF
+5546 VADALDDGDTVTDVF

-5626 ITAIRIGS
+5626 ITAIRIGGS
-5634 TEGSGDA
+5634 EGSGDA
-5641 GTLGSALTGTYGK
+5641 GTLGSALTGTYGQ
-5654 LTMKANGSYFYI
+5654 LTMRANGSYFYI
-5666 ADQAAANALAVGETA
+5666 ADQTAANALAVGETA

-5713 VDDTDAVDED
+5713 IDDTDAVDED
-5723 ATITRA
+5723 ATITRS

-5736 DGDDTDDDTNDTT
+5736 DSDDTDDDTNDTT
-5749 TIVGIATGSGDSTV
+5749 TIVGIATGSGNSTV

-5795 DELPAGE
+5795 DELPAGV

-5833 NNPVAVNNR
+5833 NNPVAVDNR
-5842 EVLIAGETVEK
+5842 ETLTAGETIAK
-5853 ATASVGVIA
+5853 GTASAGVIA

-5894 TVGTALIGTYGTLTI
+5894 KVGTALIGTYGTLTI

-5920 QAAAERLVPNQ
+5920 TAAAERLVPNQ

-5977 RIALKPGTFFSDP
+5977 KIALKPGTFFSDP

-6020 VGRIPTEGTYTF
+6020 VGKLSTEGTYTF

-6193 IVAVDKDNT
+6193 LVAVDKDNT

-6240 VNNKGQVE
+6240 VNNQGQVE

-6328 NGTPLPQWIQVNPI
+6328 NGTPLPQWIQVNST

-6387 FNLKENENSNVVK
+6387 LNLNENENSNVVK